1 MRSADA
7 VRVAD
12 IYARSLAE
20 VARGAADGGD
30 TVERDLEALST
41 VMTQEPQFRAFLVS
55 PYFSESVKQDMVHK
69 VFDGKMDPIVL
80 NFLLVVVAHHREAV
94 LDQMI
99 NHYRQLSHARR
110 GLQAVRATVARP
122 LSDEQRVGL
131 LSNLTGA
138 LKSEVELD
146 VRVDPSI
153 IGGIVIHYAGQK
165 VDNSI
170 RTRLHRVVGE
180 IARLQVEHK
189 ERV

>member
-1 MRSADA
+1 MRTADA
-7 VRVAD
+7 VRIAD
-12 IYARSLAE
+12 ISARSLAE
-20 VARGAADGGD
+20 VAQSAAGTGD
-30 TVERDLEALST
+30 AVERDLDSLSA
-41 VMTQEPQFRAFLVS
+41 VMAQEPQFRAFLVS
-55 PYFSESVKQDMVHK
+55 PYFSESAKQDVVRK
-69 VFDGKMDPIVL
+69 VFAAKVDPITL
-80 NFLLVVVAHHREAV
+80 NFLLVVVSHHREAV

-99 NHYRQLSHARR
+99 DCYRQLSHVRR
-110 GLQAVRATVARP
+110 GLQAVRVTVART
-122 LSDEQRVGL
+122 LNDEQRAGL
-131 LSNLTGA
+131 LNNLTGA
-138 LKSEVELD
+138 LKAEVELD